1 MKQLLK
7 KNNVEMYSSYGNHKS
22 AIVERFNRTLRG
34 KMFKIFTE
42 KNNRK
47 WIHILQPLIKEYNN
61 TRHSTIKMKP
71 VQAIEPKN
79 YDKLIENFNGKKIS
93 RYEPPKLK
101 VGDHVRISRVKQLF
115 EKGETAKW
123 SLEVFKIREVI
134 DSVPITYKI
143 SEWDNTPVEGNFY
156 EQELQ
161 KTNLTDT
168 FLVEKVL
175 KKRKRKNINEV
186 FVKWMGYNEK
196 YNSWIKQ
203 SDVVGNFP

>member
-1 MKQLLK
+1 M
-7 KNNVEMYSSYGNHKS
+7 
-22 AIVERFNRTLRG
+22 TP
-34 KMFKIFTE
+34 T
-42 KNNRK
+42 
-47 WIHILQPLIKEYNN
+47 
-61 TRHSTIKMKP
+61 
-71 VQAIEPKN
+71 QAINPKN
-79 YDKLIENFNGKKIS
+79 YKELIDNFNGNKIN

-134 DSVPITYKI
+134 DSVPVTYRLD
-143 SEWDNTPVEGNFY
+143 EWDGTHIEGNFY

-175 KKRKRKNINEV
+175 KKRKRKNVNEV
-186 FVKWMGYNEK
+186 FVKWMGWPDK
-196 YNSWIKQ
+196 YNDWIKQ
-203 SDVVGNFP
+203 SDVVGDFA